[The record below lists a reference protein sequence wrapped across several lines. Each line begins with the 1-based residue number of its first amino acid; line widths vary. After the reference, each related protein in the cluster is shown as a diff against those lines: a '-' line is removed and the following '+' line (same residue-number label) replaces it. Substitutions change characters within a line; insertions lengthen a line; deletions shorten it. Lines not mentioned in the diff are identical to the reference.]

1 MKQLYPD
8 LWVTE
13 PEVPFPEFPDL
24 TMCAYLLERDGGN
37 VLFSR
42 SEHAADH
49 RAIKDHGGITRQY
62 LTHWHEA
69 GPGLARIKEM
79 FGSKLV
85 AHRLAEPRTSKFSA
99 VDLPFDKP
107 EVQLGCIE
115 VIPSP
120 GHTPGST
127 CFLYKSP
134 HGKSYLFAGDTLY
147 PSRGGWEAIVLEDG
161 NAAQLKNSLT
171 MLRGLTPDVLLCG
184 AAVADT
190 PFREMTQATWHAA
203 LEQAALALDANTAK
217 EAARR

>member
-1 MKQLYPD
+1 
-8 LWVTE
+8 
-13 PEVPFPEFPDL
+13 
-24 TMCAYLLERDGGN
+24 
-37 VLFSR
+37 
-42 SEHAADH
+42 
-49 RAIKDHGGITRQY
+49 
-62 LTHWHEA
+62 
-69 GPGLARIKEM
+69 M

-85 AHRLAEPRTSKFSA
+85 AHRLAEERTSKFSA
-99 VDLPFDKP
+99 VDLPFDKR
-107 EVQLGCIE
+107 ELQLGNIE

-127 CFLYKSP
+127 CFLYPSP

-161 NAAQLKNSLT
+161 NAHQLKDSLT

-190 PFREMTQATWHAA
+190 AYREMTQATWHAA
-203 LEQAALALDANTAK
+203 LEQAARALDANTAK

>member
-1 MKQLYPD
+1 MKQMYPD
-8 LWVTE
+8 LWVTD
-13 PEVPFPEFPDL
+13 PEYPFPDFPDL
-24 TMCAYLLERDGGN
+24 MMCGYLLVREEGN

-42 SEHAADH
+42 SEHQADH
-49 RAIKDHGGITRQY
+49 RQIKDRGGITRQY

-85 AHRLAEPRTSKFSA
+85 THRFAEDRTRKFSA
-99 VDLPFDKP
+99 VDLTFDKR
-107 EVQLGCIE
+107 EMHLGNIE

-120 GHTPGST
+120 GHTPGSA
-127 CFLYKSP
+127 CFLYGSP

-161 NAAQLKNSLT
+161 DAEQLKRSLT
-171 MLRGLTPDVLLCG
+171 MLRGVEPDVLLCG
-184 AAVADT
+184 VAVADT
-190 PFREMTQATWHAA
+190 PYREMTQDEWHGA
-203 LEQAALALDANTAK
+203 LQQAARALDASAVK